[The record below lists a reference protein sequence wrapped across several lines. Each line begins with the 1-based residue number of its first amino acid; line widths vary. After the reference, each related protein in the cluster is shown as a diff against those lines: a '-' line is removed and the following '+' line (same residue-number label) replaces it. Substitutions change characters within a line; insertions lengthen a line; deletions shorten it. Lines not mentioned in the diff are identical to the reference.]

1 MSEPVLSRKRQGAQ
15 DAVDTLETFEA
26 FEAFDKHGL
35 PAFVRGVD
43 AEALYFFL
51 ALFRTGTLPRAAEQL
66 GISLSSANRMLAKL
80 RTYWDDPLFVR
91 SGFLMQPTTAAKR
104 RYDKVL
110 SLMHVLEDLRRDDE
124 LDPRTLSRTVRT
136 ACYDNAFALCIA
148 SIFADFTARMPH
160 VRLRATQ
167 ADEHLFDYLREDLL
181 DLVFFARQGLHPDI
195 HSAALLTT
203 PYVCLMRRGHP
214 LSERAAAL
222 GPLEREDLEAFPQV
236 LINAQPDRYRAP
248 NSPGNGWFN
257 PKNPDRIAL
266 VTPFF
271 LAASLCLEETDCYA
285 IVPRQRPNSH
295 STRGAQ
301 RSLSFPMPR
310 QNSPFDWAGTSVRTP
325 IRDRSSSARSDSKAL
340 WAAGRRVAML
350 HSLWI
355 LAATFFTVLTY
366 VFVKWVPPQYEIW
379 DIFFVRSCYMA
390 FFAVLM
396 AAAAKTPLKTKI
408 PKAHIGRAICGML
421 ALLINIVTV
430 QHLQIG
436 TAETLFYTMPLFVS
450 LFVIIEKMR
459 LGERTDWVLVGSVLC
474 GFAGICMV
482 LQPSCGSHEL
492 PYAVLAVLSAI
503 LAAGSA
509 MFLKRLGAAG
519 EPIFRTVFWFSAAS
533 LVISAV
539 AEAFLSRASMKDLFT
554 DPMLFAVGICTM
566 GAQLAQTLGWGRGRP
581 LLCACLQFSAILFA
595 VFFGWLFFD
604 EKLESFATV
613 GIVIIIAAELAAA
626 VIGLRS
632 RARRGSSA

>member
-66 GISLSSANRMLAKL
+66 GISLSSANRMLAKF

-110 SLMHVLEDLRRDDE
+110 SLMHVLEDLRATTNWIQEPFRARFARPATTMH
-124 LDPRTLSRTVRT
+124 LRSALPRFLLTLRP
-136 ACYDNAFALCIA
+136 AW
-148 SIFADFTARMPH
+148 
-160 VRLRATQ
+160 LRATQ

-195 HSAALLTT
+195 HSAA
-203 PYVCLMRRGHP
+203 RHP

-285 IVPRQRPNSH
+285 IVP
-295 STRGAQ
+295 
-301 RSLSFPMPR
+301 
-310 QNSPFDWAGTSVRTP
+310 
-325 IRDRSSSARSDSKAL
+325 KA
-340 WAAGRRVAML
+340 
-350 HSLWI
+350 
-355 LAATFFTVLTY
+355 T
-366 VFVKWVPPQYEIW
+366 
-379 DIFFVRSCYMA
+379 
-390 FFAVLM
+390 
-396 AAAAKTPLKTKI
+396 
-408 PKAHIGRAICGML
+408 
-421 ALLINIVTV
+421 
-430 QHLQIG
+430 
-436 TAETLFYTMPLFVS
+436 
-450 LFVIIEKMR
+450 
-459 LGERTDWVLVGSVLC
+459 
-474 GFAGICMV
+474 
-482 LQPSCGSHEL
+482 
-492 PYAVLAVLSAI
+492 
-503 LAAGSA
+503 
-509 MFLKRLGAAG
+509 
-519 EPIFRTVFWFSAAS
+519 
-533 LVISAV
+533 
-539 AEAFLSRASMKDLFT
+539 
-554 DPMLFAVGICTM
+554 
-566 GAQLAQTLGWGRGRP
+566 
-581 LLCACLQFSAILFA
+581 
-595 VFFGWLFFD
+595 
-604 EKLESFATV
+604 
-613 GIVIIIAAELAAA
+613 AELALDPRRTAILELSDAA
-626 VIGLRS
+626 PKLTVRLGWHERTHADPGSQLI
-632 RARRGSSA
+632 RAQLLALIQKRFGRPAGE

>member
-110 SLMHVLEDLRRDDE
+110 SLMHVLEDL
-124 LDPRTLSRTVRT
+124 
-136 ACYDNAFALCIA
+136 
-148 SIFADFTARMPH
+148 
-160 VRLRATQ
+160 
-167 ADEHLFDYLREDLL
+167 L

-285 IVPRQRPNSH
+285 IVP
-295 STRGAQ
+295 
-301 RSLSFPMPR
+301 
-310 QNSPFDWAGTSVRTP
+310 
-325 IRDRSSSARSDSKAL
+325 KA
-340 WAAGRRVAML
+340 
-350 HSLWI
+350 
-355 LAATFFTVLTY
+355 T
-366 VFVKWVPPQYEIW
+366 
-379 DIFFVRSCYMA
+379 
-390 FFAVLM
+390 
-396 AAAAKTPLKTKI
+396 
-408 PKAHIGRAICGML
+408 
-421 ALLINIVTV
+421 
-430 QHLQIG
+430 
-436 TAETLFYTMPLFVS
+436 
-450 LFVIIEKMR
+450 
-459 LGERTDWVLVGSVLC
+459 
-474 GFAGICMV
+474 
-482 LQPSCGSHEL
+482 
-492 PYAVLAVLSAI
+492 
-503 LAAGSA
+503 
-509 MFLKRLGAAG
+509 
-519 EPIFRTVFWFSAAS
+519 
-533 LVISAV
+533 
-539 AEAFLSRASMKDLFT
+539 
-554 DPMLFAVGICTM
+554 
-566 GAQLAQTLGWGRGRP
+566 
-581 LLCACLQFSAILFA
+581 
-595 VFFGWLFFD
+595 
-604 EKLESFATV
+604 
-613 GIVIIIAAELAAA
+613 AELALDPRRTAILELSDAA
-626 VIGLRS
+626 PKLTVRLGWHERTHADPGSQLI
-632 RARRGSSA
+632 RAQLLALIQKRFGRPAGE

>member
-66 GISLSSANRMLAKL
+66 GISLSSANCMLAKL

-203 PYVCLMRRGHP
+203 PYVCLVRRGHP

-271 LAASLCLEETDCYA
+271 LRHHFVWKRRTATRLC
-285 IVPRQRPNSH
+285 PRQRPNSH

-325 IRDRSSSARSDSKAL
+325 IRDRSSSARSS
-340 WAAGRRVAML
+340 WR
-350 HSLWI
+350 
-355 LAATFFTVLTY
+355 
-366 VFVKWVPPQYEIW
+366 
-379 DIFFVRSCYMA
+379 
-390 FFAVLM
+390 
-396 AAAAKTPLKTKI
+396 
-408 PKAHIGRAICGML
+408 
-421 ALLINIVTV
+421 
-430 QHLQIG
+430 
-436 TAETLFYTMPLFVS
+436 
-450 LFVIIEKMR
+450 
-459 LGERTDWVLVGSVLC
+459 
-474 GFAGICMV
+474 
-482 LQPSCGSHEL
+482 
-492 PYAVLAVLSAI
+492 
-503 LAAGSA
+503 
-509 MFLKRLGAAG
+509 
-519 EPIFRTVFWFSAAS
+519 
-533 LVISAV
+533 
-539 AEAFLSRASMKDLFT
+539 
-554 DPMLFAVGICTM
+554 
-566 GAQLAQTLGWGRGRP
+566 
-581 LLCACLQFSAILFA
+581 
-595 VFFGWLFFD
+595 
-604 EKLESFATV
+604 
-613 GIVIIIAAELAAA
+613 
-626 VIGLRS
+626 
-632 RARRGSSA
+632 